1 MAVTLTASASLNIQD
16 RVQRMWAADQ
26 TQALRQYDNPVVTAQ
41 RVFERQTM
49 RFMPVMDDTGKCV
62 SWKIWRPDLED
73 IQAQSLYSST
83 TPQSN
88 DCDLPTGAT
97 VGTTSVTYAPNLY
110 IVDKF
115 QLSDDLCANDAT
127 FVELSS
133 VALSN
138 VMLKMRAEINKQTIL
153 FLSTNAT
160 ANVDTAISGNAAN
173 GFTIDGAETII
184 SNDAFNDASVLMKMQ
199 ITAASNR
206 IPQYLILDGTNLLL
220 NSTLAPYLGQNI
232 DNRSTGA
239 LYADFAARY
248 SSDLYD
254 MDRIVAKNA
263 TFLAN
268 PNMIGYFNRA
278 KYDTVAQMI
287 DSSKNLMAFKIADP
301 FLTYSRTEVNA
312 SGVVTARVNAP
323 VEYTVLYQRTCTS
336 SDANGYPYFMHKWQ
350 VFHEGGLLVGPKSDS
365 DATGI
370 LKFVRETGS

>member
-1 MAVTLTASASLNIQD
+1 MAVSLTASASLNIQD
-16 RVQRMWAADQ
+16 RISRMWAADQ

-41 RVFERQTM
+41 RIFERQTM
-49 RFMPVMDDTGKCV
+49 RFMPVMDDAGNCV

-88 DCDLPTGAT
+88 DCDLPSGAT
-97 VGTTSVTYAPNLY
+97 VGTTSVTYAPNMY

-115 QLSDDLCANDAT
+115 QLDDNLCANDAT

-153 FLSTNAT
+153 FLNTNAT
-160 ANVDTAISGNAAN
+160 ANADTAIASNPAN
-173 GFTIDGAETII
+173 GFTIDGAKTKI
-184 SNDAFNDASVLMKMQ
+184 SQTALNDASVLMKMQ

-220 NSTLAPYLGQNI
+220 NKELAPYLGQNL

-254 MDRIVAKNA
+254 MDRIVAENA

-278 KYDTVAQMI
+278 KYSNLATMI

-301 FLTYSRTEVNA
+301 VLTYARTEVNA
-312 SGVVTARVNAP
+312 SGVVTTRATAP
-323 VEYTVLYQRTCTS
+323 VEYTILYQRICAGT
-336 SDANGYPYFMHKWQ
+336 DANGYPYFTHRWQ
-350 VFHEGGLLVGPKSDS
+350 VLHEGGLLVGPKSDG

-370 LKFVRETGS
+370 LKFVKDDAI